1 MVGGN
6 FPLDILSEV
15 GDIEGLIRGVIWR
28 QGAGRGGRVF
38 EGYPYPGIIR
48 SVVAFLLNRGVG
60 RVLCCLSCTFVRH
73 LISHHTNVRPDLVE
87 VRFLSPVSSSLQ
99 GFKSLVKD
107 GKMFAVAQGPR
118 VIEDPPDEV
127 KGATAVRVDV

>member
-15 GDIEGLIRGVIWR
+15 GDIEGFIRGVIR
-28 QGAGRGGRVF
+28 GHGAGRGGRVF

-48 SVVAFLLNRGVG
+48 GVVAVLLNRGVG
-60 RVLCCLSCTFVRH
+60 RVLRCPSCTFVRH
-73 LISHHTNVRPDLVE
+73 LVSSHTNVRADLVE

-99 GFKSLVKD
+99 GIKSVVKE

-118 VIEDPPDEV
+118 LIEDPPDEV
-127 KGATAVRVDV
+127 K